1 MPQNKDQLLRYK
13 VLNACFR
20 DTSRLYDINA
30 LVECCHKE
38 MMRVYEKSVSKRTV
52 QNDLQLL
59 QLEPYNVEFD
69 EQLRKSHYY
78 RYADTSFNLA
88 VVADLTNREKTA
100 LRQTVELLRPLCTD
114 ADNANPL
121 MQWMFMVL
129 QRLESGKPIAENTPS
144 VSFENN
150 GALAGMGNFNVLL
163 ESIINH
169 QPITIRYRSFRK
181 SAAKDINVHPYH
193 LKQYNG
199 RWYLVALPEGYS
211 NIATYA
217 LDRIFSVKLWN
228 KSFQSTDIDFES
240 YFSDTLGVTVDPKA
254 KTEHVVLRIAA
265 WRYPYVETKPF
276 SEKQKVI
283 HHDDDTVTI
292 SFPMRINPEL
302 VSEILSFGHHIE
314 VLEPLSLREEVSTQ
328 IADLAKRY
336 LGAQKPCTPE

>member
-1 MPQNKDQLLRYK
+1 MPVNKDQLLRYK

-30 LVECCHKE
+30 LVECCHQE
-38 MMRVYEKSVSKRTV
+38 MMRVYEKGVSKRTV

-78 RYADTSFNLA
+78 RYADTAFNLA
-88 VVADLTNREKTA
+88 VVADLTRREKSA
-100 LRQTVELLRPLCTD
+100 LLQTVELLRPFCSD

-129 QRLESGKPIAENTPS
+129 QRLESGKPIAENSPS

-169 QPITIRYRSFRK
+169 QPLTLRYRSFRK
-181 SAAKDINVHPYH
+181 SKASDINVHPYH
-193 LKQYNG
+193 LKQYNS
-199 RWYLVALPEGYS
+199 RWYLIAQPDDFDNL
-211 NIATYA
+211 ATYA
-217 LDRIFSVKLWN
+217 LDRILDVSLWN
-228 KSFQSTDIDFES
+228 KTFRPSDVDFDA
-240 YFSDTLGVTVDPKA
+240 YFADTIGTTVIPQA
-254 KTEHVVLRIAA
+254 KSERIVLRIAS

-276 SEKQKVI
+276 SEKQRVV
-283 HHDDDTVTI
+283 HRDDESVTI
-292 SFPMRINPEL
+292 AFPMKVNPEL
-302 VSEILSFGHHIE
+302 VSEILSFGHHVE
-314 VLEPLSLREEVSTQ
+314 VLQPQSLRNEVASQ
-328 IADLAKRY
+328 IANLNKKY
-336 LGAQKPCTPE
+336 FPAQNPCTPE